1 MQEVENQKQEV
12 IQLNGGQVYPLG
24 AVTDGHREYKAR
36 FVSAGTV
43 RGKGNQSTA
52 IQLEAHALMKAV
64 IDELFIRKA
73 VFIDHA
79 SLHAQP
85 SLDRLA
91 GVTIVA
97 DWNHSQQ
104 AVEGIIRLHNT
115 PTGRLAA
122 ELIDELLRD
131 PESAPD
137 VGLSLVCYPTYRREE
152 ERLIVGK
159 INYIESV
166 DLVFEPAAEGR
177 LLAALSSGNLE
188 SWQGGALSK
197 GDQIMSEK
205 KEDHILENETQHVG
219 MQKALQAR
227 QDSLPGLL
235 SEGQS
240 ESIVQ
245 VPSDRQG
252 EAHAAYDWMQALQN
266 STIQSMISA
275 SGLPAVSRQRL
286 AAREYANPD
295 QVNQAI
301 EDERAYLAQLGQD
314 QVIKLEST
322 PPRGAQISGMLNEVD
337 RLQIA
342 LEALMAGVRPKEG
355 IKPLTGIREFY
366 HQLSGDYEM
375 TGLFNA
381 ERLNLANVNSSTM
394 SNIVANV
401 LNKRVVNE
409 FQQYPRWWE
418 PICTMEDFQSLQQ
431 VKWITLGGVGELPTV
446 SEGAAY
452 SELSWD
458 DNAETATFVKKGG
471 YLGITLETID
481 KDDTARIRTAPKAL
495 AQAAWLT
502 LSKSVSAIFTD
513 NSGVGPTMADGD
525 ALFHSNHSNLG
536 TTALALAEWEVVK
549 LAMRKQTEINS
560 GERLG
565 GLVSPKY
572 LLVPPDLENT
582 ALQILASE
590 YQYTYALSNGVSA
603 PINPNA
609 LGNGFSE
616 RLQNARERVVVV
628 DLWTDTNN
636 WAVCADPRLYPTIGL
651 AFRYGRTPE
660 IFSVASPT
668 AGLMF
673 SNDTLPVKVRFFY
686 ATGPMDY
693 RGLYKENVA

>member
-1 MQEVENQKQEV
+1 MDLLENEKQAKLL
-12 IQLNGGQVYPLG
+12 LNGGQIYLPG
-24 AVTDGHREYKAR
+24 ATTAGQREYKAR

-43 RGKGNQSTA
+43 RGKGNQSSA
-52 IQLEAHALMKAV
+52 IQLDAHALMKAV
-64 IDELFIRKA
+64 LDDLFIRKA
-73 VFIDHA
+73 IFIDHA
-79 SLHAQP
+79 SLNEQP

-91 GVTIVA
+91 GVTIYA

-115 PTGRLAA
+115 ATGRIAA
-122 ELIDELLRD
+122 ELIDELLSH

-137 VGLSLVCYPTYRREE
+137 VGLSLVCYPVFRRTEDN
-152 ERLIVGK
+152 LIVSK

-188 SWQGGALSK
+188 DWQGNVLSK
-197 GDQIMSEK
+197 GEVKMAEKQENQI
-205 KEDHILENETQHVG
+205 HENEKQIVG
-219 MQKALQAR
+219 MQKSVHAKQE
-227 QDSLPGLL
+227 SLPGL
-235 SEGQS
+235 SAVEQT
-240 ESIVQ
+240 EMTAPIHT
-245 VPSDRQG
+245 DRQQ
-252 EAHAAYDWMQALQN
+252 EADDWMQALQN
-266 STIQSMISA
+266 STIQTLISA
-275 SGLPAVSRQRL
+275 SGLPAVSRERL
-286 AAREYANPD
+286 STGVYETPD
-295 QVNQAI
+295 QVNRAI
-301 EDERAYLAQLGQD
+301 EEERAYLAQLGQD
-314 QVIKLEST
+314 QVIQLENV
-322 PPRGAQISGMLNEVD
+322 PPRGAQISGMINEVD
-337 RLQIA
+337 RLEIA
-342 LEALMAGVRPKEG
+342 LEALMAGVRPKDG

-381 ERLNLANVNSSTM
+381 ERLNLANVNCSTM

-418 PICTMEDFQSLQQ
+418 PVCTMEDFQSLQQ

-471 YLGITLETID
+471 YLGITLETVD
-481 KDDTARIRTAPKAL
+481 KDDTARVRTAPKAL

-536 TTALALAEWEVVK
+536 TTALSLAEWEVVK

-565 GLVSPKY
+565 GLVSPKF

-590 YQYTYALSNGVSA
+590 YQYTYALSNGVMA

-609 LGNGFSE
+609 LGNGFNE
-616 RLQNARERVVVV
+616 RLENARQRVVVV

-673 SNDTLPVKVRFFY
+673 TNDTLPVKVRFFY

>member
-1 MQEVENQKQEV
+1 MQEVEREKQDV

-24 AVTDGHREYKAR
+24 VVTDGHREYKAR
-36 FVSAGTV
+36 FVSAGKV
-43 RGKGNQSTA
+43 RGKGNQSSA
-52 IQLEAHALMKAV
+52 IQLEAGALMKAV

-91 GVTIVA
+91 GVTIYA
-97 DWNHSQQ
+97 EWDHSQQ

-115 PTGRLAA
+115 ATGRLAA
-122 ELIDELLRD
+122 ELIDELLRH

-137 VGLSLVCYPTYRREE
+137 VGLSLVCYPLFQRQDDC
-152 ERLIVGK
+152 LIVSK

-177 LLAALSSGNLE
+177 LLAALSSENLE
-188 SWQGGALSK
+188 NWQAVALSK
-197 GDQIMSEK
+197 GDKTMNEK
-205 KEDHILENETQHVG
+205 QENRVLEKETQSVVLP
-219 MQKALQAR
+219 KEIAAEQAH
-227 QDSLPGLL
+227 LPGM
-235 SEGQS
+235 ETKYQN
-240 ESIVQ
+240 Q
-245 VPSDRQG
+245 N
-252 EAHAAYDWMQALQN
+252 AAQDTPDQQHTAQDWLQALQN
-266 STIQSMISA
+266 STIQSMINA
-275 SGLPAVSRQRL
+275 SGLPAVSQERL
-286 AAREYANPD
+286 ASGDYSSPD
-295 QVNQAI
+295 QVYRAI
-301 EDERAYLAQLGQD
+301 DEERVYLAQLQQD
-314 QVIKLEST
+314 QVIQLESV

-337 RLQIA
+337 RLEIA

-418 PICTMEDFQSLQQ
+418 PICTMEDFHSLQQ

-525 ALFHSNHSNLG
+525 ALFHTNHSNLG
-536 TTALALAEWEVVK
+536 TTALSLTEWEVVK
-549 LAMRKQTEINS
+549 LAMRKQTELNS

-590 YQYTYALSNGVSA
+590 YQYTYALSNGTTA

-609 LGNGFSE
+609 LGNGFNE

-636 WAVCADPRLYPTIGL
+636 WAVGADPRLYPTIGL